1 MIDDCLP
8 PPALLRALEG
18 VTSGVRLGE
27 LREAAQRLSVTY
39 RQGLDAKSPVPA
51 WADIDRLAY
60 VGARMP
66 ATYRA
71 KLAALTELRS
81 RCPHLHVESL
91 LDVGGGPGTSLWAAA
106 AVFDGLSRATL
117 FEPDSG
123 MVALARRLLKGSA
136 LEARVDTTWRTD
148 AVGRVPVAERHDLV
162 VAAYL
167 LTELEADQRA
177 AVIESAWLACGSA
190 VVFIEPGSVDGF
202 RNVIDARQRLL
213 DLGARVVAPCPHER
227 PCPLPP
233 GDLVSLRRST
243 EPHPAAASIEGWG
256 AGLRGREVRVRRR
269 YPWVGGAVSR
279 QGDPTATRQ
288 LGPRHAARLRAG
300 WAARAHGHQEPP
312 GRLPTCA
319 ESAVG
324 GQLGSCTRGSIEE
337 GPAPA
342 PWSPRGASCGLDRA
356 LQGVWA
362 RFPRDPGRSAA
373 DRITMCR

>member
-18 VTSGVRLGE
+18 VTSGVRLGK

-39 RQGLDAKSPVPA
+39 RQGLDARSPVPA

-71 KLAALTELRS
+71 TLAALTELRS
-81 RCPHLHVESL
+81 RCPQLHVESL
-91 LDVGGGPGTSLWAAA
+91 LDVGAGPGTSLWAAA

-117 FEPDSG
+117 FEPDAG

-136 LEARVDTTWRTD
+136 LDARVDTTWRTD
-148 AVGRVPVAERHDLV
+148 TVGRVPVAERHDLV

-177 AVIESAWLACGSA
+177 AVVESAWLACGSA

-233 GDLVSLRRST
+233 GDWC
-243 EPHPAAASIEGWG
+243 HF
-256 AGLRGREVRVRRR
+256 
-269 YPWVGGAVSR
+269 
-279 QGDPTATRQ
+279 
-288 LGPRHAARLRAG
+288 AARLNRTPLQ
-300 WAARAHGHQEPP
+300 RQ
-312 GRLPTCA
+312 LK
-319 ESAVG
+319 G
-324 GQLGSCTRGSIEE
+324 GVLAYEDEKYAFVATTRGLGE
-337 GPAPA
+337 
-342 PWSPRGASCGLDRA
+342 
-356 LQGVWA
+356 
-362 RFPRDPGRSAA
+362 RSAA
-373 DRITMCR
+373 RVIRRPRASAGRVTLHVCAQDGLRELMVTRSHRDDYRRARKARWGDSWDPAPEAP